1 MDMNT
6 STSASGVS
14 RTLFFDVDGTIIYHE
29 PGGDVG
35 ETVAKARPSEGIAR
49 AFRELRARGHMPFI
63 CTGRPLA
70 LIAESLLALEPAGI
84 ISSAGACVSVGE
96 RVLFDRSIDIEL
108 IDRLLGISERSSV
121 PVLFEGT
128 RGDAAYVPQGVDY
141 RSGGSFS
148 VVRSRDEMERRVGL
162 SFAKFVIEN
171 DNLEAFTREDPAIF
185 ESYFDGFDLGLGISE
200 YTVRGVDKG
209 YGVRH
214 ALECLGRGIEGTVAF
229 GDSENDLPMAG
240 AVETFAAMG
249 NAMPA
254 VKERAAYVTD
264 SVQDDGVVTALEHF
278 GLI

>member
-1 MDMNT
+1 M
-6 STSASGVS
+6 SEAS

-35 ETVAKARPSEGIAR
+35 ETVAKARPSEGVAR

-84 ISSAGACVSVGE
+84 ISSAGACVTVGDQ
-96 RVLFDRSIDIEL
+96 VLFDRAIEPEA
-108 IDRLLGISERSSV
+108 IDRLLGIAERV
-121 PVLFEGT
+121 ERGVLLEGT
-128 RGDAAYVPQGVDY
+128 EGDVVYVPGDAVYTN
-141 RSGGSFS
+141 GGGIPT
-148 VVRSRDEMERRVGL
+148 VRTRDELRAQTTMR
-162 SFAKFVIEN
+162 FTKFVL
-171 DNLEAFTREDPAIF
+171 DDRDRETVLSCDPAFF
-185 ESYFDGFDLGLGISE
+185 EKVFDGFDLGLGISE
-200 YTVRGVDKG
+200 YTAKGVDKG

-214 ALECLGRGIEGTVAF
+214 ALECLGRGVAGTFAF

-240 AVETFAAMG
+240 VVETFVAMG

-264 SVQDDGVVTALEHF
+264 SVQNDGVVTALEYF
-278 GLI
+278 GLL